1 MTINLIFRPLRGSGA
16 EWRGGLMSDR
26 RLFVNRRLW
35 LWAGQRDGF
44 QTYNRVESVSSA
56 VSDKHTASHMCHVT
70 VSAFSSLHCYREW
83 AREGKKIISDWN
95 RRFVENS
102 QKYSC
107 QLKTNKPVFLKQHSH
122 WSMIM
127 TALWTAGRHQC
138 LSIFPGADLNLNLK

>member
-1 MTINLIFRPLRGSGA
+1 MIISYLDLCGGRGRSGGGVNVRQTFICEQTPLIVGRA
-16 EWRGGLMSDR
+16 TWRISDVQQGWVS
-26 RLFVNRRLW
+26 FISCQW
-35 LWAGQRDGF
+35 
-44 QTYNRVESVSSA
+44 QTHSL
-56 VSDKHTASHMCHVT
+56 THVP
-70 VSAFSSLHCYREW
+70 CYRVCLFQPPLLQ
-83 AREGKKIISDWN
+83 RMSQRGKKIISDWN